1 MKEEKKTKLKK
12 ILKCTGIALG
22 GAGIMYL
29 VCKYLP
35 DPVEKD
41 ENCTE
46 YERGYHNALVDMVD
60 YCEKNGES
68 VVIERR
74 DSQDK
79 PYLVANL
86 VSEKPENAV
95 DYPYLMF

>member
-22 GAGIMYL
+22 SAGIMYL
-29 VCKYLP
+29 ICKYLP

-41 ENCTE
+41 EKSAE

-60 YCEKNGES
+60 YCEKNGKS